1 MSNIE
6 LAKRVYE
13 LNEQSKKIEKELS
26 ELKEAL
32 KAQGSGKYGEY
43 VVLIEE
49 RERENFK
56 LKDAKASVTEDFW
69 AKIKGFVSVTQYQ
82 QVKVVKS

>member
-13 LNEQSKKIEKELS
+13 LNEQSKKIDKELC

-43 VVLIEE
+43 VVIVEN

-56 LKDAKASVTEDFW
+56 LKDAKASVTEAVW
-69 AKIKGFVSVTQYQ
+69 NKIKGFVSVTQYQ
-82 QVKVVKS
+82 QVKVSRA